1 MSIDPKTCNMVYYLL
16 MAVGITDA
24 ILDEIKQRV
33 DLVDLVSS
41 YGVSI
46 HRMGNAVK
54 ACCPFHHEKTPS
66 FHIDSTRGYFHCFG
80 CSVSG
85 DVITFVMKMDG
96 LSFVDA
102 VRKLAASCNI
112 EIVER
117 ADPEAKKRHRLYD
130 LMLSMARF
138 YHNELLKSPDAAAA
152 RRYLESRAL
161 NGQPA
166 EDFMIGYAPYGAD
179 KVIAHAKADG
189 YTPEELETAGIIS
202 LPRQPGER
210 PYHRFSNRVM
220 FTIKDQRGRVV
231 AFSGRQI
238 IRRENSGKYVNSPE
252 TPIFKK
258 RDVLFAFDKASGQ
271 IMRSVRHE
279 AIVCEGQID
288 VIRLHISGFPFA
300 VASQGTA
307 FTEEQA
313 RMLKKVAD
321 SVYLVFDD
329 DEAGH
334 KATIR
339 TAALLMAEGL
349 PVKAVSLPNGEDPDS
364 FLCKHSREEF
374 QKLLDEAESIVNYQ
388 CRVAA
393 LAEPNP
399 QSPDAVLRICRAV
412 LQTIQ
417 SCSSP
422 VLQATEL
429 NELATLLHLPLA
441 AVNAEFSQMAKPVQ
455 AKAPA
460 TRTQVRSTEPVH
472 PSSTPPSA
480 ERAPL
485 ASPSIQ
491 SRPVQL
497 QPDPGQDAAK
507 RVPPTPLEFNFM
519 AFVKF
524 HEAEAGFIA
533 LVRQWIPTA
542 ILSNPFTARFV
553 EEICGADEN
562 ETPVAERIATFSHTL
577 ANDELRYFDR
587 ILREEP
593 AFAESQDDPADQFE
607 EYVRRFWIA
616 VLRHHLAQMGAQEG
630 GVGRLEVV
638 QDIKRI
644 EQASWAIASQIIRSY
659 IERNTVKW
667 N

>member
-1 MSIDPKTCNMVYYLL
+1 

-24 ILDEIKQRV
+24 VLEEIKQRV
-33 DLVDLVSS
+33 DLVELVSS
-41 YGVSI
+41 YGVAI
-46 HRMGNAVK
+46 HRVGSAVK

-66 FHIDSTRGYFHCFG
+66 FHIDSTRGFFHCFG
-80 CSVSG
+80 CGVSG
-85 DVITFVMKMDG
+85 DAISFVMKMDG
-96 LSFVDA
+96 LPFVDA
-102 VRKLAASCNI
+102 VRKLAASCNV

-117 ADPEAKKRHRLYD
+117 ADPESKKRHRLYD

-138 YHNELLKSPDAAAA
+138 YHNELLKSPDAEAA

-166 EDFMIGYAPYGAD
+166 EDFMIGYAPYGAE
-179 KVIAHAKADG
+179 KVMAHAKAEG
-189 YTPEELETAGIIS
+189 YTPEELDAAGIIS
-202 LPRQPGER
+202 LPRAPGER

-271 IMRSVRHE
+271 IVRSARHE

-329 DEAGH
+329 DAAGH

-364 FLCKHSREEF
+364 FLCKHPREEF
-374 QKLLDEAESIVNYQ
+374 QKLLDDAESIVNYQ

-399 QSPDAVLRICRAV
+399 ESPDAVLRICRAV

-417 SCSSP
+417 SCASP

-429 NELATLLHLPLA
+429 NELASLLHLPLA
-441 AVNAEFSQMAKPVQ
+441 AVNAEFSQMAKPAQ
-455 AKAPA
+455 AKAAPS
-460 TRTQVRSTEPVH
+460 VR
-472 PSSTPPSA
+472 
-480 ERAPL
+480 PL
-485 ASPSIQ
+485 ARPAEPPQTRPGTTIAPSHA
-491 SRPVQL
+491 
-497 QPDPGQDAAK
+497 QPDPGEGAAT
-507 RVPPTPLEFNFM
+507 RVPPSRLEFNFM
-519 AFVKF
+519 AFVKCL
-524 HEAEAGFIA
+524 ETESDLIA
-533 LVRQWIPTA
+533 LVREWIPTA
-542 ILSNPFTARFV
+542 ILPHPFTARFIDEV
-553 EEICGADEN
+553 CGADAAGELS
-562 ETPVAERIATFSHTL
+562 TADRIAAFSQSL
-577 ANDELRYFDR
+577 ANEELGYFDQ
-587 ILREEP
+587 ILREEQ
-593 AFAESQDDPADQFE
+593 AIVESQDDPADQFE
-607 EYVRRFWIA
+607 EYVRRLWIN
-616 VLRHHLAQMGAQEG
+616 VLRHHLVRMSAQGNSE
-630 GVGRLEVV
+630 GRLEVV
-638 QDIKRI
+638 IDIKRI
-644 EQASWAIASQIIRSY
+644 EQAPWAIASQIIRSY